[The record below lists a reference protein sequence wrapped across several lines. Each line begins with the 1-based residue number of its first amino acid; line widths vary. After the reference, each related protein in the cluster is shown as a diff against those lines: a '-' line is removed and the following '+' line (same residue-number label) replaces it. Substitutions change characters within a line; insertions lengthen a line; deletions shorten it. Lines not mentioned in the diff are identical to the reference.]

1 MLSITDTAVRQ
12 EKIYRRWAPV
22 YDVLYAR
29 LLRAAHRAIAASSS
43 DAGRDILEIG
53 VGTGLVL
60 PHYAAHCKIDGIDVS
75 AEMITKAREKVTRKD
90 IRQVRSLKIMDAHE
104 LGFPDHSFDA
114 VTLPFVLT
122 LLADP
127 ELALNECARVL
138 RPGGQIVIASRL
150 SSGLGSGQ
158 DRKSNRAAGALSRP
172 EFSISDF
179 HDHRLGEL
187 PLRHRGR
194 RDPFICSRWLFQVD
208 PSEEGRI
215 SR

>member
-43 DAGRDILEIG
+43 DAGRDILKIG

-138 RPGGQIVIASRL
+138 RPGGQIVIVSRL
-150 SSGLGSGQ
+150 SSGLGPQARIAKAIEPLAHCLGLSSAFQ
-158 DRKSNRAAGALSRP
+158 ISTIIEWANSRCDVEVAEIHSFAPAGFFKL
-172 EFSISDF
+172 I
-179 HDHRLGEL
+179 RLKKAG
-187 PLRHRGR
+187 
-194 RDPFICSRWLFQVD
+194 
-208 PSEEGRI
+208 
-215 SR
+215 